1 MLAAMLNSKP
11 TGADKKAIERWEATN
26 RMTIEIFLAFW
37 QKVSPD
43 LTVEAGDEASYIE
56 WEDVNGKNYGTRK
69 PGDAKHGIIRTINR
83 YGIREATYCENKP
96 HGLWFYW
103 SNNPTIAFVAVIYN
117 HGEQKAWIQ
126 WRDDW

>member
-1 MLAAMLNSKP
+1 M
-11 TGADKKAIERWEATN
+11 
-26 RMTIEIFLAFW
+26 
-37 QKVSPD
+37 
-43 LTVEAGDEASYIE
+43 TVEAGDEASYNE

-69 PGDAKHGIIRTINR
+69 PGDAKHGIIRTIDSK
-83 YGIREATYCENKP
+83 YGWIREATYCENKP

-126 WRDDW
+126 WRDDWKEKYLWGNKEMILENNGLSIFKP